1 LGWVVDL
8 GKELFMKR
16 LFIISLLFLSVGLSQ
31 QKWNMEFMREY
42 GGVTYAP
49 NSDKPYTGS
58 VFSLDSLGTKKE
70 EGKYRNGL
78 KDGRWTYYT
87 TVGNRKYEITYKA
100 GIYTL
105 AVFTDKLGTDY
116 TGSPITDEPEQD
128 GTFLYQDEDK
138 YDFSKYPMVFGTIKD
153 GQKDGLWIDWHE
165 NGQKKREET
174 FKDGKEISKKSWEY
188 YGNGQ
193 KKGEETYKND
203 KKDGKWTIWYENG
216 QKWIEGTYEDGKKN
230 GLWTYWYK
238 SGDKVYEGSYMD
250 GNENKLWRWW
260 YESGQKR
267 LEGSF
272 SSGEEI
278 GQWLFFTINGEQ
290 KKCDP
295 KLSTKIYSSDG
306 IILGQLFKQSKDLKT
321 DNSVIDKT
329 SSTNIQHC
337 VQYIRNS
344 FSDEDINIFRYGYN
358 IYSSID
364 FRLQQIADKS
374 MMESVFKNQEKLSKS
389 DYDSNNNSL
398 IQCAFVALDPSNG
411 GLLAM
416 IGGRS
421 DYQDQYNRAVQ
432 TKRQPGSVFQPI
444 VYTTALENRNPVTE
458 QLLNQPVVLNVQNMD
473 GSWVKW
479 KPQNYDLSTG
489 GLTTLREGL
498 RKSMNL
504 ISVRMVQQDLAPAEQ
519 IKKIAKRMGIT
530 TDIRAVDAIALGT
543 SEVIPLELVAAY
555 AAFAN
560 RGVYSKPFAITRIED
575 RYGHVVKEYF
585 PDQKEVLSAETAYL
599 MTSLLQTVLD
609 RGTGGSARWKYNFN
623 RPAAGKTGTTQG
635 WSDAWFVGYTPQIA
649 TGVWFGV
656 DDFQVPLGPGQ
667 DGSRAALPAWA
678 RFMREAHD
686 VLNYKV
692 EKFEMPKGVQYVE
705 ICSVTKKAPLKA
717 CPTEREMFQVGT
729 EPIQAC
735 KVHRMDREVIPS
747 TKVNTVVPPNFYKVP
762 NLFGLS
768 QNKAVENLVRSGLK
782 LGKVFYRQN
791 EDLLPYTVLD
801 QSISADTILE
811 ESTHVDLTVSVLHM
825 QDIFNQIDK

>member
-1 LGWVVDL
+1 LNKDGSVKQPVNGETLIDRS
-8 GKELFMKR
+8 G
-16 LFIISLLFLSVGLSQ
+16 LLYEVNGQ
-31 QKWNMEFMREY
+31 
-42 GGVTYAP
+42 
-49 NSDKPYTGS
+49 KPYTGD
-58 VFSLDSLGTKKE
+58 VFEL
-70 EGKYRNGL
+70 Y
-78 KDGRWTYYT
+78 KDG
-87 TVGNRKYEITYKA
+87 VRK
-100 GIYTL
+100 
-105 AVFTDKLGTDY
+105 Y
-116 TGSPITDEPEQD
+116 TGSLK
-128 GTFLYQDEDK
+128 GGKNDK
-138 YDFSKYPMVFGTIKD
+138 LWTYWNENGIKD
-153 GQKDGLWIDWHE
+153 SSGTYSDGEKDGNWTLWY
-165 NGQKKREET
+165 ET
-174 FKDGKEISKKSWEY
+174 
-188 YGNGQ
+188 GQ

-250 GNENKLWRWW
+250 GNENELWRWW

-278 GQWLFFTINGEQ
+278 GKWLFFTINGEQ
-290 KKCDP
+290 KKYDP

-444 VYTTALENRNPVTE
+444 VYTTALENRNPVTK
-458 QLLNQPVVLNVQNMD
+458 QLLNQPVVLNVQNVD
-473 GSWVKW
+473 GTWVKW
-479 KPQNYDLSTG
+479 RPQNYDGTTG

-504 ISVRMVQQDLAPAEQ
+504 ISVRIIQEHLATSEQ
-519 IKKIAKRMGIT
+519 VKQTALRMGIT
-530 TDIRAVDAIALGT
+530 TDVRAVDALALGT
-543 SEVIPLELVAAY
+543 SEVYPIDIVSAY
-555 AAFAN
+555 AVYAN
-560 RGVYSKPFAITRIED
+560 KGVYSKPFAVTKIED
-575 RYGHVVKEYF
+575 MYGNTIKEYD
-585 PDQKEVLSAETAYL
+585 PVRKEVLTDEIAYL
-599 MTSLLQTVLD
+599 MTNLMQTVMD
-609 RGTGGSARWKYNFN
+609 RGTGGSARWKYKFN
-623 RPAAGKTGTTQG
+623 RPAAGMPGTNQG
-635 WSDAWFVGYTPQIA
+635 WSDAWFVGFTPQIVA
-649 TGVWFGV
+649 GCWFGV
-656 DDFQVPLGPGQ
+656 DDYTVSIGRGQ
-667 DGSRAALPAWA
+667 DGSKVALPAWA
-678 RFMREAHD
+678 KFMKAAHET
-686 VLNYKV
+686 LELPT
-692 EKFEMPKGVQYVE
+692 EKFEKPSGIEEKK
-705 ICSVTKKAPLKA
+705 ICTVTKKLPLSD
-717 CPTEREMFQVGT
+717 CPIEKEIFKLDTDLTQY
-729 EPIQAC
+729 C
-735 KVHRMDREVIPS
+735 NVHR
-747 TKVNTVVPPNFYKVP
+747 
-762 NLFGLS
+762 
-768 QNKAVENLVRSGLK
+768 
-782 LGKVFYRQN
+782 
-791 EDLLPYTVLD
+791 
-801 QSISADTILE
+801 
-811 ESTHVDLTVSVLHM
+811 
-825 QDIFNQIDK
+825 